1 MRSLMLVREAGE
13 RRISRPM
20 ERSTEPSASNDAA
33 DVELDAGYRLLSEEA
48 GYLRRDTLGAVEVS
62 GPDAIEFLQ
71 GQLTNDLEGL
81 EQGACLYAALLDRKA
96 HIVADCRVLL
106 IDPERLLLV
115 AEVPAAQALAKHL
128 ETYRI
133 GRNVE
138 VADRSDDN
146 AVISVIGP
154 ATRSFLE
161 APSVG
166 REDSHVGISVDGIDC
181 TALGTPEGADL
192 ICNSGDRARLLS
204 ALNAKGLVE
213 VPEAAAEILRVEA
226 GRPRF
231 GLELDQSVMPAE
243 VGIVERA
250 IDFEKGCYLG
260 QEPVARLH
268 YKGRPN
274 RLLRGLKLSSPVER
288 GDLISGQGRELGK
301 ISTACVSPALGP
313 IALAVIRREA
323 EPGATVVLG
332 DDDVSAEV
340 VELPMRKK
348 EDLH

>member
-1 MRSLMLVREAGE
+1 
-13 RRISRPM
+13 M
-20 ERSTEPSASNDAA
+20 ELPTEPRASDDAVE
-33 DVELDAGYRLLSEEA
+33 VELDAGYRLLSEEA
-48 GYLRRDTLGAVEVS
+48 GCLPRDTLATVEIT
-62 GPDAIEFLQ
+62 GPDSIEFLQ
-71 GQLTNDLEGL
+71 GQLTNDLAGL
-81 EQGACLYAALLDRKA
+81 ERGECLYAALLDRKA
-96 HIVADCRVLL
+96 HIVADCRVLM
-106 IDPERLLLV
+106 IKPEHLLLV
-115 AEVPAAQALAKHL
+115 AEVPAAQALARHL

-138 VADRSDDN
+138 VSDRSADD

-166 REDSHVGISVDGIDC
+166 REDSHIGISVEGIDC

-192 ICNSGDRARLLS
+192 ICPSGDKARLLS
-204 ALNAKGLVE
+204 ALKTKGLVE

-250 IDFEKGCYLG
+250 ISFEKGCYLG

-274 RLLRGLKLSSPVER
+274 RLLRGLKLSSPAER
-288 GDLISGQGRELGK
+288 GDVISGQGRELGK

-323 EPGATVVLG
+323 EPGAAVVLG
-332 DDDVSAEV
+332 DDGVSAEV

-348 EDLH
+348 DDLH